1 MIYLLFKK
9 LKDLSVTNVKL
20 KWPICYLKNL
30 KDLYL
35 TNIKFKR
42 HINAF
47 CLKLEVYINNKKTNW
62 RCWKPQIVII
72 TLHTWGV
79 KSLKFFLLSM
89 LSLNIK
95 QGVKM
100 QMKIFLS
107 IENYLSLTMQL
118 LLKVIISCFSMHLG
132 DWKKYWL

>member
-1 MIYLLFKK
+1 
-9 LKDLSVTNVKL
+9 
-20 KWPICYLKNL
+20 
-30 KDLYL
+30 
-35 TNIKFKR
+35 
-42 HINAF
+42 
-47 CLKLEVYINNKKTNW
+47 
-62 RCWKPQIVII
+62 
-72 TLHTWGV
+72 
-79 KSLKFFLLSM
+79 M

-132 DWKKYWL
+132 D